1 MRLRKLY
8 LYSTH
13 ILIGTFKLGQSVSYF
28 IVFKASDFL
37 KFLSNFFN
45 SLLVAIKQQLVLL
58 LHPVVWRQYEG
69 QEELSKTRKSH
80 DREKK
85 QLG

>member
-1 MRLRKLY
+1 MRLRKIY

-13 ILIGTFKLGQSVSYF
+13 ILIGTFKLGQRLTYF
-28 IVFKASDFL
+28 VVFKASDP
-37 KFLSNFFN
+37 LSNFFN
-45 SLLVAIKQQLVLL
+45 SLLVAITQQLVLR
-58 LHPVVWRQYEG
+58 LHLVWRQYEG

-85 QLG
+85 HLG